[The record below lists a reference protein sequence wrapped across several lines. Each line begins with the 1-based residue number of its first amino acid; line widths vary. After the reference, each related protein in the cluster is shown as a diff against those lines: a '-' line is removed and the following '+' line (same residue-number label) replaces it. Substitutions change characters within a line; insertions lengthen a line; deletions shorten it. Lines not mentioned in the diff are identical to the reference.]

1 MPKRAPHIFLAS
13 RTEQENQILRHKL
26 ESLRKDYRNLGF
38 SSVHHQGLIASMDQP
53 AALVV
58 LNHVDFGDKQQA
70 DFELLRASGYRGQVL
85 VISKTHSLGI
95 KDYLQAQKNT
105 VLLEKPFEPRDFEGI
120 VRKVLNERA
129 ISQRVHRRYNTA
141 QECEISPFGK
151 NATYQSK
158 VCNLSV
164 GGAYLEFTAPPQIA
178 EGELVRMRFDLVEMN
193 RTYTMP
199 ARVVWARKMAATTGI
214 HPVAYG
220 VEFIG
225 PGDVVNNLVL
235 L

>member
-1 MPKRAPHIFLAS
+1 MPMRAPHIFLAS
-13 RTEQENQILRHKL
+13 RTEQENQILAHKL
-26 ESLRKDYRNLGF
+26 ESLKKDYRNLGF

-58 LNHVDFGDKQQA
+58 LNHVEFGEKQQA
-70 DFELLRASGYRGQVL
+70 DFEILRQSGYRGQIL
-85 VISKTHSLGI
+85 VISKTPSFTI
-95 KDYLQAQKNT
+95 KEFLQVQKNT
-105 VLLEKPFEPRDFEGI
+105 VLLEKPFETRDFEGI

-164 GGAYLEFTAPPQIA
+164 GGAYLEFMAPPQIA

-199 ARVVWARKMAATTGI
+199 ARVVWAKRAANVAAKM
-214 HPVAYG
+214 PVAYG

-225 PGDVVNNLVL
+225 PGDVVTNLVRL
-235 L
+235 